1 MKFVHYLCLKTWLY
15 SAAEEKV
22 TAQIISYYWK
32 TFRCEICTA
41 AYPFAVMHRGRRFSL
56 VDVPRP
62 LNGDFL
68 LLESISKDKGDPRA
82 IYLIIP
88 GKLNE
93 SYKLG
98 RGHEADIKMS
108 DISVSRSHAV
118 IKSTKDGFTIRNNN
132 AKFGTL
138 LHTKRKTLANLNEAS
153 VLQLGKTKIVAIVKE
168 AEAYCLVE

>member
-1 MKFVHYLCLKTWLY
+1 
-15 SAAEEKV
+15 
-22 TAQIISYYWK
+22 
-32 TFRCEICTA
+32 
-41 AYPFAVMHRGRRFSL
+41 MHRGRRFSL

-68 LLESISKDKGDPRA
+68 LLEGISKDKGDPRA

-118 IKSTKDGFTIRNNN
+118 IRCTKEGFTIRNNN

-138 LHTKRKTLANLNEAS
+138 LHTKRKVLASLNEAS
-153 VLQLGKTKIVAIVKE
+153 VLQLGKTKIVAVVRE
-168 AEAYCLVE
+168 AEAYCLGK